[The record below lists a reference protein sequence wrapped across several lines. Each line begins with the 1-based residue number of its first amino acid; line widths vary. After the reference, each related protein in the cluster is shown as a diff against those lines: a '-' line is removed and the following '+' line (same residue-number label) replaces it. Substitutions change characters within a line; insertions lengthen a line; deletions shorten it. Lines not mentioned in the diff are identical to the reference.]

1 MPVGIGCIVSVRYI
15 NNNSRTVYSQAYRCD
30 ISCICIWRAS
40 FWVIFFY
47 RLGDVLSLLLY
58 RLDIFSSRL
67 GKVCEEVRRRYPPIV
82 SGYQTFGLPKMLKL
96 HSFTVPEFPSP
107 LVKSYIRS
115 YIKNVKFLINHKILK
130 KKKIK
135 YIYILYTYI
144 CHTDSQFN
152 IFIHHLVCC
161 NCMSVC
167 RYVSDRQLVDL
178 PINIYQSFL

>member
-1 MPVGIGCIVSVRYI
+1 MYVILIIIRVR
-15 NNNSRTVYSQAYRCD
+15 STRRRTDATFHAFAFAGALFS
-30 ISCICIWRAS
+30 
-40 FWVIFFY
+40 VIFFY
-47 RLGDVLSLLLY
+47 RLGDVLSLLLS

-130 KKKIK
+130 KKK
-135 YIYILYTYI
+135 L
-144 CHTDSQFN
+144 N
-152 IFIHHLVCC
+152 IFIYYIHIFAI
-161 NCMSVC
+161 
-167 RYVSDRQLVDL
+167 
-178 PINIYQSFL
+178 PIHNLIYLYIT